1 MKNVISSVP
10 KTISHG
16 ENTITY
22 PCETTNVFKNYFAS
36 VADTAKE
43 NINYSD
49 IHFCEYLKHQCKNSV
64 FIQPT
69 DSNEMANIISSLN
82 IKKASGPFCI
92 PYKILI
98 LLKQGISTQ
107 LADLFNI
114 SFSSGSFPSILKTA
128 KVVPVFKQGFKLDCY
143 NFCPISLSSNV
154 DKIFQKLMYKWVYN
168 FLT

>member
-1 MKNVISSVP
+1 MSYQVYLKQSLMVKIQSLTPVKLLMSLR
-10 KTISHG
+10 TILPQLLILQRRTLIILIYTFV
-16 ENTITY
+16 NTW
-22 PCETTNVFKNYFAS
+22 
-36 VADTAKE
+36 
-43 NINYSD
+43 NINVK
-49 IHFCEYLKHQCKNSV
+49 ILYLSNLQTVTKW
-64 FIQPT
+64 PT
-69 DSNEMANIISSLN
+69 LSSLN

>member
-1 MKNVISSVP
+1 MSYQVYLKQSLMVKIQSLTPVKLLMSLR
-10 KTISHG
+10 TILPQLLILQRRTLIILIYTFV
-16 ENTITY
+16 NTW
-22 PCETTNVFKNYFAS
+22 
-36 VADTAKE
+36 
-43 NINYSD
+43 NINVK
-49 IHFCEYLKHQCKNSV
+49 ILYLSNLQTVTKW
-64 FIQPT
+64 PT
-69 DSNEMANIISSLN
+69 LSSLN

-128 KVVPVFKQGFKLDCY
+128 KVVPVFKQGSKLDCY